1 MNGNTLKTA
10 SIPPMKSS
18 QKLIGAAQVGNF
30 ALVRRFLKKGADV
43 HFVEN
48 KKLGYNALH
57 YAAFNGHKDVIQE
70 LLNAGADVNAVTTD
84 NYSAFMLA
92 TSSNEVLT
100 KVNGAAQV
108 GNFALVR
115 RLLKKGAD
123 VHFVENKKLGYNALH
138 YAAFNGHK
146 DVIQELLNA
155 GADVNA
161 VTTDNYSAF
170 MLATLGG
177 FTEVVEMLLQTTQP
191 DLTVTTKDESQPHN
205 GLTCLHLA
213 VMSGNNDI
221 VFMLLSQGAN
231 AKAVTN
237 MGYSVL
243 HLAAEL
249 GHTPILS
256 TLLSESVSIDRLQR
270 TVLGNTAL
278 HLAVASGVRKS
289 VAKLLQHS
297 KAYIDVPDPDG
308 YTALH
313 MAVSYQLP
321 YIVELLLDN
330 GANVNTQ
337 STTGQTPIM
346 EAVIQGEN
354 VMVEMLTR
362 NRADV
367 TIPDHT
373 GTTPLIAAAAA
384 GDEENVRS
392 ILNHYSNVVA
402 SAVDTDSDPES
413 IDIVYRVDIHSEEHI
428 AQLCDH
434 QNKEGHS
441 AMSIATKLGY
451 GNIVKRLMLA
461 GASNI
466 TNCHVASNVTQEDC
480 AAVKNIIENTGI
492 DTAHTTSKFQDLHPL
507 PLVSSEASST
517 CRSTVSTDSGDDGSS
532 MHSDGILADSAAEN
546 LPSDRFPDLHAPS
559 SPVTDLSSPSMISAS
574 GTAGKTIGTA
584 TKDTFFQSPE
594 NNIVA
599 SSSDRLADL
608 RHSSAIREVLPVS
621 NCPDT
626 NGASTSECTKKSGKI
641 QSEDDEW
648 FVIPFDVSAYP
659 VDDSAKVSEP
669 LLYEA
674 QIEVDTQSSNKSQE
688 SAAKP
693 LISEQIKKMLIRI
706 RKSAAR
712 QHRRK
717 EMRTARRA
725 ALNVK
730 NTANKNARSQKRGND
745 CSNNRSARKN
755 SASGKCFYHKR
766 QRVTE
771 NGRPPASHT
780 SEKLLP
786 VESEMIALKEALKQ
800 QTARVDQLTAQL
812 ESLQNVVMLHYNGGT
827 MLNTTGHDHVEWDQ
841 EIEFVRNLE
850 QQERIKI
857 NVFGEIRNNTA
868 DKPTGTLSKF
878 DRLFLEGLSVVLI
891 LVALALFVF
900 IRVRLLH

>member
-10 SIPPMKSS
+10 SIPPMKPA
-18 QKLIGAAQVGNF
+18 QKLIGAAQ
-30 ALVRRFLKKGADV
+30 
-43 HFVEN
+43 
-48 KKLGYNALH
+48 LGYNALH
-57 YAAFNGHKDVIQE
+57 YAAFNGHKE
-70 LLNAGADVNAVTTD
+70 
-84 NYSAFMLA
+84 
-92 TSSNEVLT
+92 
-100 KVNGAAQV
+100 
-108 GNFALVR
+108 
-115 RLLKKGAD
+115 
-123 VHFVENKKLGYNALH
+123 
-138 YAAFNGHK
+138 
-146 DVIQELLNA
+146 VIQELLNA

-191 DLTVTTKDESQPHN
+191 DLSITTKDDSQPHN

-213 VMSGNNDI
+213 VMSGNNDL
-221 VFMLLSQGAN
+221 VFMLLSHGAN

-256 TLLSESVSIDRLQR
+256 TLLSESVSIDRFQR
-270 TVLGNTAL
+270 TTLGNTAL

-289 VAKLLQHS
+289 VVRLLQHS
-297 KAYIDVPDPDG
+297 KADIDVPDQDG

-321 YIVELLLDN
+321 YIVELLLEN
-330 GANVNTQ
+330 GADMNTQ

-362 NRADV
+362 HRADV

-402 SAVDTDSDPES
+402 STVDTISDPES

-466 TNCHVASNVTQEDC
+466 TDPHVPSNDTQEDC
-480 AAVKNIIENTGI
+480 TAVKNNIENMGT
-492 DTAHTTSKFQDLHPL
+492 DTPHTTSKFQDLHPS
-507 PLVSSEASST
+507 PVISSEPSST

-532 MHSDGILADSAAEN
+532 MHSAGILSDNAAEN
-546 LPSDRFPDLHAPS
+546 LPSDRLPDLHAPS
-559 SPVTDLSSPSMISAS
+559 LPVADLLSPNMIAAS
-574 GTAGKTIGTA
+574 GTTGNTIGTA
-584 TKDTFFQSPE
+584 TKDTLYKSPE
-594 NNIVA
+594 SNFAA
-599 SSSDRLADL
+599 SSSERFADL
-608 RHSSAIREVLPVS
+608 RPPPDSSSLREELPVP

-626 NGASTSECTKKSGKI
+626 NGASTSECTKKAAKI
-641 QSEDDEW
+641 QSDDEEW

-659 VDDSAKVSEP
+659 VGDITMVPYPS
-669 LLYEA
+669 
-674 QIEVDTQSSNKSQE
+674 
-688 SAAKP
+688 
-693 LISEQIKKMLIRI
+693 
-706 RKSAAR
+706 
-712 QHRRK
+712 
-717 EMRTARRA
+717 
-725 ALNVK
+725 
-730 NTANKNARSQKRGND
+730 
-745 CSNNRSARKN
+745 
-755 SASGKCFYHKR
+755 
-766 QRVTE
+766 
-771 NGRPPASHT
+771 
-780 SEKLLP
+780 
-786 VESEMIALKEALKQ
+786 
-800 QTARVDQLTAQL
+800 LTD
-812 ESLQNVVMLHYNGGT
+812 Y
-827 MLNTTGHDHVEWDQ
+827 
-841 EIEFVRNLE
+841 F
-850 QQERIKI
+850 
-857 NVFGEIRNNTA
+857 
-868 DKPTGTLSKF
+868 
-878 DRLFLEGLSVVLI
+878 
-891 LVALALFVF
+891 
-900 IRVRLLH
+900 